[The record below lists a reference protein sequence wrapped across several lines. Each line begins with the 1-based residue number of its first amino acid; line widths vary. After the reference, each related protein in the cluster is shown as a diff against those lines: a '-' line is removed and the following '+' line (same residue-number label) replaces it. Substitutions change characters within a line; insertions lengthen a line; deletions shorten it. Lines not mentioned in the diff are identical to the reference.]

1 MSFDNMLITIWDMA
15 GHDDYHSFHD
25 LVIPNL
31 IGDGGSACSFL
42 LVCNLFQME
51 NTYQNKLKKLQEITE
66 EFIYWLQFIASNSR
80 ISTSYKPQVT
90 IVLTNVDR
98 LSTNSII
105 LPRIMDKVNYL
116 RIQFQD
122 ILEIHTEVFPVNALS
137 LESIRPLYQSMQ
149 DSLKKLLDRLPSV
162 FEACSKMQ
170 GIIAKWNQEHPNQPL
185 LRWDAF
191 STLCNEVEELK
202 PQDGV
207 QSEVV
212 RRKKEVLAMSLHD
225 GGQVMYNEDF
235 NFVVLNPH
243 WFCHDIIGHV
253 LKNKEL
259 DVFDGITN
267 GTITKDDF
275 KYVVLASFQG
285 NLQGFNFDDL
295 LHMMIKLELCYE

>member
-1 MSFDNMLITIWDMA
+1 
-15 GHDDYHSFHD
+15 
-25 LVIPNL
+25 
-31 IGDGGSACSFL
+31 
-42 LVCNLFQME
+42 
-51 NTYQNKLKKLQEITE
+51 
-66 EFIYWLQFIASNSR
+66 
-80 ISTSYKPQVT
+80 
-90 IVLTNVDR
+90 
-98 LSTNSII
+98 
-105 LPRIMDKVNYL
+105 MDKVNYL